1 MSALLTAS
9 PLAKCDIVS
18 QRQMSA
24 PEVPPLRNRLAGWFR
39 RA

>member
-9 PLAKCDIVS
+9 SLAKCDIVS

-24 PEVPPLRNRLAGWFR
+24 PP
-39 RA
+39 